1 MCAETRPAHT
11 EIIFYYTV
19 SVLFFQEERKEAKK
33 REEKSLHFSGKPA
46 IIKAQKNM
54 DDVQRVRRKS
64 AAEWGEKP
72 RERVTVIPENRLS
85 QIHRVLCAG
94 SCPHRD
100 AVTDRIGISAQQG
113 AVRIFLFLLSSRRVC
128 RTLFLRKHP
137 VSPCRGRWE
146 QEAPLAL
153 REAHF
158 YIVRTI
164 RSAAF

>member
-19 SVLFFQEERKEAKK
+19 SVLLFQEERKGAKK

-72 RERVTVIPENRLS
+72 RERVTVMPGKPDKSDTSGRASVPALTGKLCFMDGVTP
-85 QIHRVLCAG
+85 HGRV
-94 SCPHRD
+94 SCGVFACINKECMP
-100 AVTDRIGISAQQG
+100 
-113 AVRIFLFLLSSRRVC
+113 
-128 RTLFLRKHP
+128 
-137 VSPCRGRWE
+137 
-146 QEAPLAL
+146 
-153 REAHF
+153 
-158 YIVRTI
+158 
-164 RSAAF
+164 